1 MKINIIKIFFKF
13 ILFLIIFNS
22 VSLGEE
28 KKSLKE
34 LILKKKEE
42 IKIEDFNKLGDPMK
56 LKVEELPDGMQKK
69 LKRGCNNSFKCI
81 TDKAT
86 QTMSKSF
93 SRSEDYN
100 NRNPDNLIKAMAYY
114 ELFYL
119 GQLNKNKRYLNIY
132 RENYEKKD
140 SLKDFNR
147 LRFYDAEIR
156 VRSLISSNKGRKSMR
171 EALGMTI
178 ELDPMT
184 AIKRFWYLGQL
195 LGMGETKKNKVS
207 DDMKKRAKLMKEYNT
222 ILAKMKTKL
231 EEKQKEE
238 EKQKTKN

>member
-1 MKINIIKIFFKF
+1 
-13 ILFLIIFNS
+13 
-22 VSLGEE
+22 
-28 KKSLKE
+28 
-34 LILKKKEE
+34 
-42 IKIEDFNKLGDPMK
+42 
-56 LKVEELPDGMQKK
+56 
-69 LKRGCNNSFKCI
+69 
-81 TDKAT
+81 
-86 QTMSKSF
+86 
-93 SRSEDYN
+93 
-100 NRNPDNLIKAMAYY
+100 
-114 ELFYL
+114 
-119 GQLNKNKRYLNIY
+119 
-132 RENYEKKD
+132 
-140 SLKDFNR
+140 
-147 LRFYDAEIR
+147 
-156 VRSLISSNKGRKSMR
+156 MR